1 MQNVTTKVQMLTLKI
16 FCFQVQLLSTT
27 SYYKMLHCEQSLIYQ
42 FCLYSFSL
50 KRFSIWLKLC
60 QLEPNQRP
68 WPWTDMDCWWPGSLP
83 PVVPLK
89 FLEKSVTD
97 VIPLGWTVINEVLK
111 CASQQIFRVGLM
123 KYGQSLIIT
132 YFVLFL
138 CLRGLLPSL
147 LSDFPYVTRKSI
159 SVHCHQ
165 GYLISRKHERGT
177 GSEDA
182 QTYPSQMST
191 Y

>member
-1 MQNVTTKVQMLTLKI
+1 MQNVTTK
-16 FCFQVQLLSTT
+16 FQVQLLSTT
-27 SYYKMLHCEQSLIYQ
+27 SYYEMLHWEQSLIYQ

-60 QLEPNQRP
+60 QLEPNQKP
-68 WPWTDMDCWWPGSLP
+68 WPWTDMDWWWPGSLP
-83 PVVPLK
+83 PAVPLK
-89 FLEKSVTD
+89 FLEKIVTD
-97 VIPLGWTVINEVLK
+97 VIPLGWTVIKEVLK
-111 CASQQIFRVGLM
+111 CASQQIFCVGLM

-132 YFVLFL
+132 YFVLLL

-147 LSDFPYVTRKSI
+147 LSVFPHVTQKSI

-165 GYLISRKHERGT
+165 GYLISRKQERGT
-177 GSEDA
+177 RSEDA
-182 QTYPSQMST
+182 QTYPSQKST

>member
-1 MQNVTTKVQMLTLKI
+1 MLLQRFRCRRLKSFVFRSSSSLLQATTR
-16 FCFQVQLLSTT
+16 CFIGNKASYISFVSTAF
-27 SYYKMLHCEQSLIYQ
+27 L
-42 FCLYSFSL
+42 L

-60 QLEPNQRP
+60 QLEPNQKP
-68 WPWTDMDCWWPGSLP
+68 WPWTDMDWWWPGSLP
-83 PVVPLK
+83 PAVPLK
-89 FLEKSVTD
+89 FLEKIVTD

-132 YFVLFL
+132 YFVLLL
-138 CLRGLLPSL
+138 CLHGLLPSL
-147 LSDFPYVTRKSI
+147 LSVFPYVTQKSI

-177 GSEDA
+177 RSEDA
-182 QTYPSQMST
+182 QTYPSQKST